1 MYEEGMSIM
10 KEEDRRKALIALKNL
25 AMALNK
31 YHSALTAEYVNESLV
46 ELQKEQAM
54 AFAGSFLYFLQKSSN
69 LRISEGIE
77 LNEVEEA
84 RWREVSSLKTVAN
97 GLFFGMGL

>member
-1 MYEEGMSIM
+1 MSIM

-25 AMALNK
+25 TMALNK
-31 YHSALTAEYVNESLV
+31 YHSGSLTAEYVNESLV

>member
-1 MYEEGMSIM
+1 MR
-10 KEEDRRKALIALKNL
+10 EEDRRKALIAMKNL
-25 AMALNK
+25 TLALNK
-31 YHSALTAEYVNESLV
+31 YHGNSLTAEYVNESLID
-46 ELQKEQAM
+46 LQKDQAM
-54 AFAGSFLYFLQKSSN
+54 AFAGSFLYFLQKASN

-77 LNEVEEA
+77 LNEIEEA